1 MRCACA
7 SMNPGTT
14 VAPLASYRGKPAA
27 CARTSSFRPTAT
39 MRPSAPQA
47 SASAAGRES
56 SSVSMC
62 ALTSTPA
69 AACAIVGASAQSAK
83 PAMRCMGCRV
93 FKGPRLYAGA
103 ARRVACYAMRR
114 SPREPG
120 DCRKGVAMDFGTL
133 FGVAGFLVALVS
145 LVYVRT
151 QAAASNVQAE
161 ASAEQAGIARQ
172 LAELEINT
180 RLADRTFDVR
190 KEMLAQ
196 PAVIEAYLRANPQ
209 LAELVDR
216 VGGIGALIM
225 LRK

>member
-1 MRCACA
+1 
-7 SMNPGTT
+7 
-14 VAPLASYRGKPAA
+14 
-27 CARTSSFRPTAT
+27 
-39 MRPSAPQA
+39 
-47 SASAAGRES
+47 
-56 SSVSMC
+56 
-62 ALTSTPA
+62 
-69 AACAIVGASAQSAK
+69 
-83 PAMRCMGCRV
+83 
-93 FKGPRLYAGA
+93 
-103 ARRVACYAMRR
+103 
-114 SPREPG
+114 
-120 DCRKGVAMDFGTL
+120 MDFGTL

-151 QAAASNVQAE
+151 QAAASKVQAE

-225 LRK
+225 LRKMMDAMQDTYLMRKAGIVTDAHWRNYAAAYVPFARMPEFQVVFENAVARRIFDDDFVAFCRDVQRGDAPLDPRRSK